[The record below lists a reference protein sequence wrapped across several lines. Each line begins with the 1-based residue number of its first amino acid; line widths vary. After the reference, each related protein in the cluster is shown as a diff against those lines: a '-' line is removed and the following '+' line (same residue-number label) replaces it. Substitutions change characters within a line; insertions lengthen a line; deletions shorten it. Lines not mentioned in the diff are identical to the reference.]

1 MATKKKKSVTYY
13 KAKVIGGALR
23 LREEPDLKAKNLCY
37 MAEGEIVN
45 VAKCNKEWMQ
55 VQFGEFT
62 GYSMAKFLEVIEE
75 PAEEAPAEETAE
87 E

>member
-1 MATKKKKSVTYY
+1 MATKKKKVPTYSQ
-13 KAKVIGGALR
+13 AKVIGGALR

-37 MAEGEIVN
+37 MAEGEIVKA
-45 VAKCNKEWMQ
+45 AKYNKDWMQ
-55 VQFGEFT
+55 VEFGEFT

-75 PAEEAPAEETAE
+75 PAEEAPAEETTE